1 MSRTSITFK
10 ISGSL
15 ACLLITILLAAQFFG
30 LIPDGKPERIRSQ
43 ISLCEAV
50 AIQTSLAIQHDN
62 HELMEQALAAIVERN
77 RDLVYARV
85 FNDGKELTCFPETPI
100 ADHVRSQ
107 LEVVQVP
114 IVANGAPWGSV
125 ELGLTSVGDESAW
138 SAFVMGPFLKMLLFC
153 TALGALFFFVYLR
166 RVLQHLD
173 PSEVVPDR
181 VRTTLDTLAE
191 GLIVVDKE
199 KRIVLANNAFAQ
211 MVHAEAESLLGKR
224 VADFEWLYEDEV
236 LPEEEL
242 PWTVAMGQ
250 EKIVAGQML
259 QLIDKEHQKRTLRV
273 NASPI
278 LGGEGECEGSLV
290 SLDDV
295 TILEERNAAL
305 TSMLEKLRGSRD
317 QIRRQNVELQILA
330 TQDPLTGALNRRSFF
345 EKFEQAWEE
354 AKHNGFLLGCV
365 MVDAD
370 HFKSINDTFGHAAGD
385 FVLKEIVNIVE
396 RIKSDCD
403 IMCRYGGEEFC
414 ILSPGAD
421 ITRVTA
427 VGERVRSA
435 IGAHDFG
442 EVGHITV
449 SLGVSSMC
457 FGATT
462 PHEMLNQAD
471 AALYVSKRNGRN
483 RLTSWDQV
491 DDVTE
496 PDHTKVERARPQ
508 DGDEK
513 DATISFQTVTAL
525 LSALAYRDAAT
536 AEHSRRVADLCVC
549 IGQGMMSLSDC
560 YLLENAALLHDI
572 GKIGVPDSILL
583 KPGPLTEREWKVIGT
598 HDRISVE
605 IIRSTFACDELTNI
619 VIHYHARYSGNVEPP
634 MPRGKDIPLS
644 ARILS
649 VADAYDAMISDRVY
663 RKGMS
668 QENAFAELRRCAGDQ
683 FDPDIVE
690 RLIELLSG
698 TRTSVADAELAQV
711 NKRTALML
719 GIRLENMAKAIDNR
733 DMEALAQLA
742 KEVKET
748 AAQYDLPKIVELA
761 QLLEESS
768 QKDDEWLENVKLT
781 IDLMDLCRLTQ
792 HVHLSTKEQ
801 AVVARFPCSPE
812 NER

>member
-1 MSRTSITFK
+1 M
-10 ISGSL
+10 
-15 ACLLITILLAAQFFG
+15 
-30 LIPDGKPERIRSQ
+30 
-43 ISLCEAV
+43 
-50 AIQTSLAIQHDN
+50 
-62 HELMEQALAAIVERN
+62 
-77 RDLVYARV
+77 LV
-85 FNDGKELTCFPETPI
+85 
-100 ADHVRSQ
+100 
-107 LEVVQVP
+107 
-114 IVANGAPWGSV
+114 
-125 ELGLTSVGDESAW
+125 
-138 SAFVMGPFLKMLLFC
+138 FC

-191 GLIVVDKE
+191 GLVVVDRE
-199 KRIVLANNAFAQ
+199 TRIVLANSAFAQ
-211 MVHAEAESLLGKR
+211 MVSAEAESLLGKR
-224 VADFEWLYEDEV
+224 VADFEWRYEDEV
-236 LPEEEL
+236 LPDEEL
-242 PWTVAMGQ
+242 PWMIAMRRQ
-250 EKIVAGQML
+250 KIVAGQML
-259 QLIDKEHQKRTLRV
+259 QLIDKDNQKRTLRV

-278 LGGEGECEGSLV
+278 LGGKGECEGSLV

-345 EKFEQAWEE
+345 EKFEEKWEE
-354 AKHNGFLLGCV
+354 ARHNGLLLGCI

-370 HFKSINDTFGHAAGD
+370 HFKSINDAYGHAAGD
-385 FVLKEIVNIVE
+385 FVLKEIVNVVD
-396 RIKSDCD
+396 RAKSECD

-421 ITRVTA
+421 LTRVTA
-427 VGERVRSA
+427 LAERIRSA
-435 IGAHDFG
+435 IASHDFG
-442 EVGHITV
+442 EAGHITA

-457 FGATT
+457 FAATT

-471 AALYVSKRNGRN
+471 TALYVSKRNGRN
-483 RLTSWDQV
+483 RLTIWDQV
-491 DDVTE
+491 DEVAE
-496 PDHTKVERARPQ
+496 PDHSKVERARRQ

-513 DATISFQTVTAL
+513 EATISFQTVTAL

-536 AEHSRRVADLCVC
+536 AEHSRRVADLCVF

-583 KPGPLTEREWKVIGT
+583 KPGPLTESEWKVIGT

-619 VIHYHARYSGNVEPP
+619 VIYHHARYHGNVGPS
-634 MPRGKDIPLS
+634 MPCGKDIPLS

-649 VADAYDAMISDRVY
+649 IADAYDAMISDRVY

-668 QENAFAELRRCAGDQ
+668 QEEAFAELRRCAGDQ

-698 TRTSVADAELAQV
+698 VRTSVADAELSQV

-719 GIRLENMAKAIDNR
+719 GIRLENMAKAIDER

-748 AAQYDLPKIVELA
+748 ASQYDLPKIVELA
-761 QLLEESS
+761 QVLEDSS

-792 HVHLSTKEQ
+792 HAHLSTKEQ
-801 AVVARFPCSPE
+801 ANVARFSNSAAYE
-812 NER
+812 Q